1 VRSAIAKKW
10 FEALDEEEQA
20 VWKDLAQEEYD
31 EEVLQFNT
39 VTTSPPSTDPVDQQ
53 K

>member
-10 FEALDEEEQA
+10 FEALDEEQA

-39 VTTSPPSTDPVDQQ
+39 VTTSPPSTDPVDRQ